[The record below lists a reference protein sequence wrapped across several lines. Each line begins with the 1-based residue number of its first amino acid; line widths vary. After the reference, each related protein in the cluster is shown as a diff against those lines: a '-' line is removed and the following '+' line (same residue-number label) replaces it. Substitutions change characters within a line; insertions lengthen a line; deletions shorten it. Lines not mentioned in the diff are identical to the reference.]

1 MVAGQKVTWLD
12 NPASQIGALRSEML
26 IWWSDPLT
34 YIYICTYIYINKDV
48 SLVYAHCLAY
58 VCMYIYIAWLIHR
71 SNLVVIIDTVN
82 FSEILHQ
89 LVDGLSPYNRI
100 IYNVS

>member
-1 MVAGQKVTWLD
+1 MFHLSMPIAWH
-12 NPASQIGALRSEML
+12 M
-26 IWWSDPLT
+26 
-34 YIYICTYIYINKDV
+34 
-48 SLVYAHCLAY
+48 Y
-58 VCMYIYIAWLIHR
+58 VCIYIAWLIHR